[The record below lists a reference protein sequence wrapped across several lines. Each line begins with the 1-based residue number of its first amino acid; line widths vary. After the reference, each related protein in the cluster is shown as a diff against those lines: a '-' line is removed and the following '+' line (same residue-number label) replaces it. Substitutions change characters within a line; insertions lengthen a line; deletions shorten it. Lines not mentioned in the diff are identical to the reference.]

1 MPDYASLSTQIDA
14 VKSEITA
21 SLGNSIYTAQDLVFI
36 ASALDKLGTLLGV
49 NDIVAVTNTNLATI
63 NSTGTSNNNTLN
75 TTYTTNNAALN
86 TTYTTNLAGQ
96 NAVAT
101 MSVVTES
108 GTSRTLANSTD
119 ANNTILCSSASAT
132 TITVPTN
139 ASQAFPVGSLVE
151 VIQYGTGQV
160 TVAASGGVTVRQVDS
175 LSKSRVQYSS
185 MSLQKIATDEWILNG
200 DLGV

>member
-63 NSTGTSNNNTLN
+63 NTTGTTNNNTLN
-75 TTYTTNNAALN
+75 STYTTNNAGLN
-86 TTYTTNLAGQ
+86 TTYTTNLAGL
-96 NAVAT
+96 NAVAN

-151 VIQYGTGQV
+151 VIQYGAGQV
-160 TVAASGGVTVRQVDS
+160 TVAAAGGVTIRQVDS

-185 MSLQKIATDEWILNG
+185 LSLQKIATDEWILSG

>member
-75 TTYTTNNAALN
+75 TTYTTN
-86 TTYTTNLAGQ
+86 LAGL

-160 TVAASGGVTVRQVDS
+160 TVAAAGGVTVRQVDS

-185 MSLQKIATDEWILNG
+185 LSLQKIATDEWILSG

>member
-75 TTYTTNNAALN
+75 TTYTTN
-86 TTYTTNLAGQ
+86 LAGL

-151 VIQYGTGQV
+151 VIQYGAGQV
-160 TVAASGGVTVRQVDS
+160 TVAAAGGVTIRQVDS

-185 MSLQKIATDEWILNG
+185 LSLQKIATDEWILSG